1 MRACRFFFAAIAG
14 AMLAASCGNGSSSSS
29 SSTALV
35 DEIPSGKQGK
45 CATCH
50 MPEFADGGRHH
61 VGVAPACAV
70 CHLETSWRPATPK
83 HDWWPLDGAHAT
95 TDCLKCHV
103 GTPIV
108 LDGTPKKC
116 IGCHR
121 EDYEKARDHDDK
133 PTTCEDCHGTTK
145 WKPAHEKKKSK

>member
-1 MRACRFFFAAIAG
+1 MLSASIA
-14 AMLAASCGNGSSSSS
+14 LAALVAACGNGSSSSD
-29 SSTALV
+29 ALV
-35 DEIPSGKQGK
+35 DQIPSGKQGQ

-61 VGVAPACAV
+61 VGVPPTCNV
-70 CHLETSWRPATPK
+70 CHLETSWQPASPK

-95 TDCLKCHV
+95 LECLKCHV

-116 IGCHR
+116 IGCHQKDFDR
-121 EDYEKARDHDDK
+121 AHRDEDK
-133 PTTCEDCHGTTK
+133 PTTCEDCHTTTK
-145 WKPAHEKKKSK
+145 WKPAHEKKHAK